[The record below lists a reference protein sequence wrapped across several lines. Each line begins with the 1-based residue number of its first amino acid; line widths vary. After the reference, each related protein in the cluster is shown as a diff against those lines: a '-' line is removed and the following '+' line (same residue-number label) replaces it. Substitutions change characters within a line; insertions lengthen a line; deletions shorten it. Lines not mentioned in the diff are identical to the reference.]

1 MEKTKTHKVCT
12 VDIYLTA
19 DTTFSFLVPNHL
31 VDEGEV
37 DEEITK
43 EISNK
48 FANGE
53 LDIDDL
59 DEINVG
65 NSTLVVGK
73 DFYVEN
79 SNFIPR
85 NIEWMEMEM
94 NKYPIFGDDE

>member
-65 NSTLVVGK
+65 NNWCEVGGS
-73 DFYVEN
+73 YV
-79 SNFIPR
+79 SSSYPSYK
-85 NIEWMEMEM
+85 EM
-94 NKYPIFGDDE
+94 NKYRIFGEDE

>member
-1 MEKTKTHKVCT
+1 MENTKTYKVCS
-12 VDIYLTA
+12 VDIKLNA
-19 DTTFSFLVPNHL
+19 DTTFSFIVPNHL

-65 NSTLVVGK
+65 NNWCEVGGS
-73 DFYVEN
+73 YV
-79 SNFIPR
+79 SSSYPSYK
-85 NIEWMEMEM
+85 EM
-94 NKYPIFGDDE
+94 NKYPIFGEDE